1 MKKIEFRGK
10 ELEVPQSIDELT
22 PEQYVYYIYLGSW
35 LTGGQIDLAFW
46 RIRWFSYLAGMG
58 SANYT
63 ILRPEYIEQA
73 EALRDP
79 ITAPFLVD
87 STTGK
92 APTFK
97 TCRNL
102 LPEYHG
108 FKGPSDW
115 LNDLKFGELV
125 QCATL
130 LEQETA
136 AEDPEDIYR
145 EIARTLYHIP
155 EGEPVPDVLAWH
167 APVLF
172 GSVWKEIQSGPVDI
186 NGRMVD
192 FSIIFKSTGPRRADD
207 KTGWAG
213 ISFEIAAAGV
223 FGNVAQLD
231 ASPFWAVLM
240 YLYKC
245 KFEYMHDKSNN
256 K

>member
-10 ELEVPQSIDELT
+10 ELEVPQCIDELT

-35 LTGGQIDLAFW
+35 LTGGHIDLTFW
-46 RIRWFSYLAGMG
+46 RVRWFSYLAGMG
-58 SANYT
+58 TANYT
-63 ILRPEYIEQA
+63 ILRPEYIAQA
-73 EALRDP
+73 EALRDAV
-79 ITAPFLVD
+79 TGPFLVD
-87 STTGK
+87 STAGK
-92 APTFK
+92 VPTFK

-108 FKGPSDW
+108 YKGPSDW
-115 LNDLKFGELV
+115 LNDLKFGEFV

-186 NGRMVD
+186 NGKMLD

>member
-10 ELEVPQSIDELT
+10 EPEVPQSIDELT

-35 LTGGQIDLAFW
+35 LTGGNIDLAFW
-46 RIRWFSYLAGMG
+46 RVRWFSYLAGMG

-63 ILRPEYIEQA
+63 ILRPEYIAQA
-73 EALRDP
+73 EALRDT
-79 ITAPFLVD
+79 ITGPFLVD
-87 STTGK
+87 STAGK
-92 APTFK
+92 VPTFK

-108 FKGPSDW
+108 YKGPADW
-115 LNDLKFGELV
+115 LNDLKFGEFV

-167 APVLF
+167 APVFF

-186 NGRMVD
+186 NGKMVD